1 MTQEQLTALL
11 AQVQGNANLQETLSA
26 AQTPEEVVRIAHAQG
41 YEVSSNELIPP
52 TEHDLEGMAGGSGC
66 YNATMAPPTQD
77 GPQNCGK
84 TGMWVCLKD

>member
-41 YEVSSNELIPP
+41 YEVSSDDLIPP
-52 TEHDLEGMAGGSGC
+52 TEHDLEGMAGGRLLQRNGSPNLRLTLRQNG
-66 YNATMAPPTQD
+66 D
-77 GPQNCGK
+77 GSPA
-84 TGMWVCLKD
+84 